1 LGSPICIEGRTLTT
15 NLIVFNME
23 GFDIILE
30 MDWLSNNHA
39 IIDCRIKEIIF
50 RLLTNTEFKFVGTK
64 VSDTPQL
71 ISATQAK
78 KLILEGCQVYLAC
91 LKESSHEEKK
101 IGDDVQIYLTRK
113 RTNRLQYSV
122 CASARLNPQGI
133 VLRKLISI

>member
-1 LGSPICIEGRTLTT
+1 MKESNFGRPICIEGRTLTT

-30 MDWLSNNHA
+30 MDLLSNNQA
-39 IIDCRIKEIIF
+39 IIDCRSKEIIF

-64 VSDTPQL
+64 VSDTLQL

-78 KLILEGCQVYLAC
+78 QLILEGCQVYLAC

-101 IGDDVQIYLTRK
+101 IGDYVQIYLTRK
-113 RTNRLQYSV
+113 RTNRLQFRYLSNY
-122 CASARLNPQGI
+122 CSS
-133 VLRKLISI
+133 LIFN